1 MYEYLKSVR
10 EINMRPNIIQFFS
23 NTAIMMSAIF
33 IPNFALEIGASRA
46 EIGLI
51 GASYGF
57 ALFFSSYM
65 FGRASDMRDRRI
77 FLTAGLL
84 LSALAF
90 FLQVA
95 TRDALSLMLIRGLA
109 GFSLGI
115 FTAPLIAYT
124 FESGVKPGMFSSYGA
139 LGWAFGGLLAGIIA
153 QHGEMYV
160 HVNKLLPYWE
170 VFVLSSMLFLFS
182 FYISLK
188 LPEVKMKTVQVS
200 LFPAEL
206 IKRNI
211 YVYLPSFLRHLG
223 AFSIWIIFPLFL
235 AELGASKF
243 WIGVMYTINA
253 GTQFLVMRRVD
264 IAKDTKL
271 VNAGLL
277 LSLLVFFSYTF
288 SKNFYHVMPI
298 QIFLAV
304 SYSCL
309 YVGSLIF
316 LTNRN
321 EEKATC
327 VGILNSIT
335 SISTIFGSLL
345 GGIISQVYGFHA
357 TMYLAAL
364 LSAAGL
370 LISIVKR

>member
-1 MYEYLKSVR
+1 
-10 EINMRPNIIQFFS
+10 MRPNMIQFLS
-23 NTAIMMSAIF
+23 NTAIMMSAVF
-33 IPNFALEIGASRA
+33 IPNFALELGASRT
-46 EIGLI
+46 EIGLM

-57 ALFFSSYM
+57 AIFFSSYIC
-65 FGRASDMRDRRI
+65 GRASDMRDRRI

-90 FLQVA
+90 FLQIIA
-95 TRDALSLMLIRGLA
+95 KDALSLMLIRGLA

-124 FESGVKPGMFSSYGA
+124 FESGVKMGMLSSYGA
-139 LGWAFGGLLAGIIA
+139 LGWAVGGLLAGIIA
-153 QHGEMYV
+153 QHGEAYA
-160 HVNKLLPYWE
+160 HVNRLLPYWE
-170 VFVLSSMLFLFS
+170 VFALSSVLFLFS
-182 FYISLK
+182 LYLSLR
-188 LPEVKMKTVQVS
+188 LPEVKMKVVQVS

-223 AFSIWIIFPLFL
+223 AFSIWIVFPIFL
-235 AELGASKF
+235 AELGATKF
-243 WIGVMYTINA
+243 WIGALYTINA
-253 GTQFLVMRRVD
+253 GTQFFVMRRID
-264 IAKDTKL
+264 IAEDTKL
-271 VNAGLL
+271 ISAGLL
-277 LSLLVFFSYTF
+277 LSSAVFFSYAL
-288 SKNFYHVMPI
+288 SKNFYHVIPI

-321 EEKATC
+321 EEKATS
-327 VGILNSIT
+327 VGILNSVT
-335 SISTIFGSLL
+335 SISSIFGSLL
-345 GGIISQVYGFHA
+345 GGVISQIYGFNA
-357 TMYLAAL
+357 VMYFAAL

-370 LISIVKR
+370 LVSLAKR

>member
-1 MYEYLKSVR
+1 MYRRLKSVR
-10 EINMRPNIIQFFS
+10 DINMRPNVIQFFS

-46 EIGLI
+46 EIGLV

-57 ALFFSSYM
+57 AIFFSSYV
-65 FGRASDMRDRRI
+65 FGRASDMRNRRI

-90 FLQVA
+90 FLQVVA
-95 TRDALSLMLIRGLA
+95 RGAPSLILIRGLA
-109 GFSLGI
+109 GFSIGI
-115 FTAPLIAYT
+115 FTAPLVAYS
-124 FESGVKPGMFSSYGA
+124 FESGVKMGMFSSYGA

-153 QHGEMYV
+153 QHGEMYA

-170 VFVLSSMLFLFS
+170 VFALSSLLFVFS
-182 FYISLK
+182 FYISLR
-188 LPEVKMKTVQVS
+188 LPEVKMRTVQVS
-200 LFPAEL
+200 LFPLEL
-206 IKRNI
+206 IRKNI

-243 WIGVMYTINA
+243 WIGVMYAINA
-253 GTQFLVMRRVD
+253 GTQFLVMRRID
-264 IAKDTKL
+264 IAGDVKL
-271 VNAGLL
+271 INAGLL
-277 LSLLVFFSYTF
+277 LSSLVFFSYTL

-327 VGILNSIT
+327 VGILNSTT
-335 SISTIFGSLL
+335 SVSVIFGSLL
-345 GGIISQVYGFHA
+345 GGTISQAYGFHA
-357 TMYLAAL
+357 AMYLAAS
-364 LSAAGL
+364 LSAMGL
-370 LISIVKR
+370 FISIVKR